1 MYAEVVHMEVG
12 LDYLGEFEQ
21 LVLLALLRQGDN
33 AYGVTVRAEI
43 EKRTGRE
50 VALGAIYKTLAR
62 LEEKRYVRSTIGEP
76 TPERGGRRKKF
87 YQVEALGVKALN
99 HSFTALK
106 RMSHGIRRLGDWV
119 IE

>member
-1 MYAEVVHMEVG
+1 MEH
-12 LDYLGEFEQ
+12 LGEFEQ
-21 LVLLALLRQGDN
+21 LVLLALMRLGPN
-33 AYGVTVRAEI
+33 AYGVTVKQEI

-62 LEEKRYVRSTIGEP
+62 LEEKKYVSSTVGDP

-87 YQVEALGVKALN
+87 YAVEALGVKALN

-106 RMSHGIRRLGDWV
+106 KMTHGLGKTLEV
-119 IE
+119 LP

>member
-1 MYAEVVHMEVG
+1 MEH
-12 LDYLGEFEQ
+12 LGEFEQ
-21 LVLLALLRQGDN
+21 LVLLALMRLGPN
-33 AYGVTVRAEI
+33 AYGVTVKQEI

-62 LEEKRYVRSTIGEP
+62 LEEKKYVASTIGDP

-87 YQVEALGVKALN
+87 YAVEALGVKALN

-106 RMSHGIRRLGDWV
+106 KMTHGLGKTLEV
-119 IE
+119 LP